1 MATTVVAR
9 SGCRAL
15 LCVISSTVSSNRL
28 VVRVPRSVQNTS
40 PGRFY
45 NTAVSST
52 VTPTPPTEPPLSTGR
67 AGPHVTAPGEE
78 DTPTEDQDEE
88 LRTEDSSTA
97 DPLSFKSLKGRMNY
111 DTLKAL
117 TVRPLKFTT
126 MTPVQER
133 VTALLP
139 DLVRPWDPE
148 GIVPR
153 KVPNPLPPNWEPPV
167 VDPNA
172 PRDLLVR
179 AKTGTGKTIAYLIPA
194 IESRLNYIEHD
205 AKLAVINAGLK
216 TSPHLAGRARAA
228 FRRASAGPLILAPT
242 RELATQIAN
251 DALQLTKHQ
260 KEFEVRLFVGSSSR
274 TQQMREWMRYRRDIV
289 VATPG
294 RLRDLLENEPDVQRG
309 LENCP
314 MLILDEADTLLSMGF
329 RDDIDAILSYLP
341 SAPTR
346 QTFLFSATLPRGLR
360 QLASAIFSPN
370 HSFIDTAPPEPGLIP
385 SRNDEDKTPVEL
397 ALSFDDGLTTHDHVP
412 QFHTLCPTASD
423 QLPTLL
429 KLLAHDRLAHGVRSK
444 VIVFCPTVQ
453 VTSLFS
459 TLLRVLAKEE
469 VMDGSTEILTTH
481 SKLSQSDREQTRL
494 LFSRVSEGDD
504 ARPSVLVTSDVGT
517 KRMDYPGVTRVIQVG
532 IPSTEAAYVHRI
544 GRMVRGDD
552 ATTSAGGNANE
563 GSNVRADLLLLP
575 WEAGYLTWQ
584 LTNLPI
590 KPLPISVLDKQ
601 LASLSPQSSTLTTDF
616 LKTAIA
622 NLHGLIEP
630 SDIRSTAASL
640 LGYYLPLTPSLRLQP
655 TSVLS
660 GVSSWASECFDV
672 SLPTLT
678 KSPSSFMRSYGI
690 GSQLENTKGL
700 FVDGVRIAGGNPSAG
715 LKKGKG
721 GKRAVWEGRGKRNS
735 LVSEVTTVKPVE
747 SKKPKLQEK
756 KQERTQTV
764 STVVE
769 RPLPPHMRQ

>member
-1 MATTVVAR
+1 MAITVMAR
-9 SGCRAL
+9 SSCRAL
-15 LCVISSTVSSNRL
+15 LRVTSSTVSPNRL
-28 VVRVPRSVQNTS
+28 VILRVLRSVQNTS

-45 NTAVSST
+45 TTAVSST
-52 VTPTPPTEPPLSTGR
+52 ATPTPPTEPPLSTDR
-67 AGPHVTAPGEE
+67 AGLHVTAPGEE
-78 DTPTEDQDEE
+78 DTLNEDQDEE
-88 LRTEDSSTA
+88 LRTENNSTVDS
-97 DPLSFKSLKGRMNY
+97 LSFKSLKGRMNY

-117 TVRPLKFTT
+117 TVCPLRLTT

-139 DLVRPWDPE
+139 DLARPWDPE

-153 KVPNPLPPNWEPPV
+153 KVPNPLPANWEPPV

-172 PRDLLVR
+172 PRDLFVR

-205 AKLAVINAGLK
+205 AKLAVINAGLE
-216 TSPHLAGRARAA
+216 SAHLAGRARAA

-260 KEFEVRLFVGSSSR
+260 EEFEVRLFVGGSGR
-274 TQQMREWMRYRRDIV
+274 TQQMREWMRFRRDLV

-294 RLRDLLENEPDVQRG
+294 RLRDLLENESEVQKG
-309 LENCP
+309 LKNCP
-314 MLILDEADTLLSMGF
+314 LLILDEADTLLSMGF

-341 SAPTR
+341 SAPIR

-360 QLASAIFSPN
+360 QLASAVFSPN
-370 HSFIDTAPPEPGLIP
+370 HAFIDTAPPEPGLIP

-397 ALSFDDGLTTHDHVP
+397 ALSFDDELTTHNHVP

-429 KLLAHDRLAHGVRSK
+429 KLLAHDRFTHGVRSK

-453 VTSLFS
+453 VTALFS
-459 TLLRVLAKEE
+459 TLLRVLGEE
-469 VMDGSTEILTTH
+469 VLTDGSTEILTMH
-481 SKLSQSDREQTRL
+481 SKLPQSDRDQTRS

-504 ARPSVLVTSDVGT
+504 ARPTVLVTSDVSARG
-517 KRMDYPGVTRVIQVG
+517 MDCPGVTRVVQVG

-544 GRMVRGDD
+544 GRMAREP
-552 ATTSAGGNANE
+552 E
-563 GSNVRADLLLLP
+563 GSGVRADLLLLP

-601 LASLSPQSSTLTTDF
+601 LASLSPHSSTLTTDF
-616 LKTAIA
+616 LKAAIT
-622 NLHGLIEP
+622 NLHGLIES

-660 GVSSWASECFDV
+660 GVSSWASECFNV

-678 KSPSSFMRSYGI
+678 KSPSSFMRSYGV
-690 GSQLENTKGL
+690 GSQLGNTKGL
-700 FVDGVRIAGGNPSAG
+700 FVDGVRIAGGNSSAG

-721 GKRAVWEGRGKRNS
+721 GKRAVWEGRGKRKS
-735 LVSEVTTVKPVE
+735 LVSEVPTATVE
-747 SKKPKLQEK
+747 SKKPE
-756 KQERTQTV
+756 KQERTQTA

-769 RPLPPHMRQ
+769 RPLPPHMRQGKT

>member
-1 MATTVVAR
+1 
-9 SGCRAL
+9 
-15 LCVISSTVSSNRL
+15 
-28 VVRVPRSVQNTS
+28 
-40 PGRFY
+40 
-45 NTAVSST
+45 
-52 VTPTPPTEPPLSTGR
+52 
-67 AGPHVTAPGEE
+67 
-78 DTPTEDQDEE
+78 
-88 LRTEDSSTA
+88 
-97 DPLSFKSLKGRMNY
+97 MNY

-117 TVRPLKFTT
+117 TVHPLKLTT

-139 DLVRPWDPE
+139 DLARPWDPE
-148 GIVPR
+148 EIVPR
-153 KVPNPLPPNWEPPV
+153 KVPNPLPANWEPPV

-216 TSPHLAGRARAA
+216 SSPHLAGRARAT

-242 RELATQIAN
+242 RELATQIAK

-260 KEFEVRLFVGSSSR
+260 KEFEVRLFVGGSNR
-274 TQQMREWMRYRRDIV
+274 TQQMREWMRFRRDLV

-294 RLRDLLENEPDVQRG
+294 RLRDLLENESEVQKG
-309 LENCP
+309 LKNCP
-314 MLILDEADTLLSMGF
+314 LLILDEADTLLSMGF

-341 SAPTR
+341 SAPIR

-360 QLASAIFSPN
+360 QLASAVLSPN
-370 HSFIDTAPPEPGLIP
+370 HAFIDTAQLEPGLIP
-385 SRNDEDKTPVEL
+385 SRNDEDKTP
-397 ALSFDDGLTTHDHVP
+397 
-412 QFHTLCPTASD
+412 FHTLCPTASD

-429 KLLAHDRLAHGVRSK
+429 KLLAHDRFTHGVRSK
-444 VIVFCPTVQ
+444 VIIFCPTVQ
-453 VTSLFS
+453 VTALFS
-459 TLLRVLAKEE
+459 TLLRVLGKE
-469 VMDGSTEILTTH
+469 VLTDGSTEILTMH
-481 SKLSQSDREQTRL
+481 SKLQQSDRDQTRS

-504 ARPSVLVTSDVGT
+504 ARPTVLVTSDVSARG
-517 KRMDYPGVTRVIQVG
+517 MDYPGVTRVIQIG
-532 IPSTEAAYVHRI
+532 IPSMEAAYVHRI
-544 GRMVRGDD
+544 GRMARGDG
-552 ATTSAGGNANE
+552 ATTPASGKEDERSG
-563 GSNVRADLLLLP
+563 VRADLLLLP

-601 LASLSPQSSTLTTDF
+601 LASLSPHSSTLTTDF
-616 LKTAIA
+616 LKTAIT
-622 NLHGLIEP
+622 NLHGLIES

-660 GVSSWASECFDV
+660 GVSSWASECFNV

-678 KSPSSFMRSYGI
+678 KFPSSFMRSYGV

-721 GKRAVWEGRGKRNS
+721 GKRAVWEGRGKRKS
-735 LVSEVTTVKPVE
+735 LVSEVSTAKSME
-747 SKKPKLQEK
+747 SKKSERK
-756 KQERTQTV
+756 ERTQTA

-769 RPLPPHMRQ
+769 RPLPPHMRQGKT